1 MHGNAQ
7 QRQHELCIVSA
18 AASKVMLARQKID
31 MAFLSTKIATS
42 HLLHHPHPFGLRDIV
57 IEANESTLACES
69 F

>member
-1 MHGNAQ
+1 M
-7 QRQHELCIVSA
+7 SA

-31 MAFLSTKIATS
+31 TAFLSTKIATS